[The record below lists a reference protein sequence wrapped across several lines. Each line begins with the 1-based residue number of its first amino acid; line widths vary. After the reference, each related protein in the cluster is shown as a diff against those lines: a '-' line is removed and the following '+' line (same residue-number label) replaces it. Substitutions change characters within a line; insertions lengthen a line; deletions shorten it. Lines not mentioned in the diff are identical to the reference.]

1 MNREVGEVAG
11 LGRVLRR
18 GLAAPA
24 DEQLAE
30 APAHE
35 ARVGVKAR
43 EAVLRIEGEEL
54 LKEPGGFGM
63 GPGEGG
69 VDRTEGGREGI
80 GLVKLEQPAADLAAA
95 RADGEQV
102 EEMLILFRGAIR
114 GEQALQGGGIEVL
127 VLHAI
132 LLQSFLNEGIVA
144 HFGNIVYLR

>member
-1 MNREVGEVAG
+1 MNREVGQVDG
-11 LGRVLRR
+11 LGGVLRC

-35 ARVGVKAR
+35 ARVGVKAG
-43 EAVLRIEGEEL
+43 EAFLRSEGEKL
-54 LKEPGGFGM
+54 LKEPGGLGT
-63 GPGEGG
+63 GSGEGG
-69 VDRTEGGREGI
+69 VDRTESGREGV

-132 LLQSFLNEGIVA
+132 PPSKLLERGDSSAFRE
-144 HFGNIVYLR
+144 

>member
-1 MNREVGEVAG
+1 
-11 LGRVLRR
+11 VLRC

-35 ARVGVKAR
+35 ARFDVKAGETLLWVER
-43 EAVLRIEGEEL
+43 EEL
-54 LKEPGGFGM
+54 RQELRRLGAGA
-63 GPGEGG
+63 GESG
-69 VDRTEGGREGI
+69 VDRAEERGEGV

-102 EEMLILFRGAIR
+102 EEVFILFRGAIR
-114 GEQALQGGGIEVL
+114 GEQALQGGCIEVL

-132 LLQSFLNEGIVA
+132 PPSKLLERGDSSAFRE
-144 HFGNIVYLR
+144 